1 MSCSNN
7 VIRAAKKAPPP
18 IMPALMTP
26 VGAMDLSSVLLR
38 NRIIFIGQP
47 INSQVA
53 QRVISELMTL
63 AAIDENE
70 DIQVLK

>member
-1 MSCSNN
+1 
-7 VIRAAKKAPPP
+7 
-18 IMPALMTP
+18 
-26 VGAMDLSSVLLR
+26 MDLSSVLLR
-38 NRIIFIGQP
+38 NRIIFIGQA

-70 DIQVLK
+70 DIQVTEQMNMSGHVLLHHEDGL